1 MDAADR
7 PSQALLNA
15 QKELDKRRRLAG
27 VSYRPPRRP
36 GIQRVQ
42 PGQLPLS
49 STPATAGIHTS
60 KVRVLSAPPA
70 KITAS
75 GPVPAKAEVRVA
87 PALAAWCL
95 DKNHLYHGHALDGP
109 YRLYKILQVLDREGR
124 GWLSNSLVETALTS
138 KESHHYIYGRRQL
151 KNMLMRGEG
160 LFWQRAKTK
169 EELRIRL
176 VARAKVASRLLPG
189 PLRGREVTFPLH
201 HMLGSGRGRQAS
213 VNAALYTAVHAGQ
226 IEHKGK
232 SGPIS
237 RAKLRDVSGCSNY
250 RQRRY
255 EKRMGIIAASHI
267 YILGRYSEYHLQQAR
282 IHQGLPAYKHTDFL
296 GKINRHRRGADYIA
310 MRLPNSY
317 RTPDTFAVV
326 NSRRQRTI
334 NRQLVGLCHMGSEGS
349 DSDKYVRLF
358 HENAVSAVRSINRE
372 PQTTA
377 FCPLVRGT
385 NTQLWRSMS

>member
-15 QKELDKRRRLAG
+15 QKELEKRRRLAG
-27 VSYRPPRRP
+27 VSYRPPRRS
-36 GIQRVQ
+36 GIQRFQ
-42 PGQLPLS
+42 PGWHPLPVK
-49 STPATAGIHTS
+49 AGIHPF
-60 KVRVLSAPPA
+60 KNRAPSAPTAQTATSEPAPA
-70 KITAS
+70 KE
-75 GPVPAKAEVRVA
+75 VVRVA
-87 PALAAWCL
+87 PTLAAWCL
-95 DKNHLYHGHALDGP
+95 DKNHRYHGHSLDGP

-124 GWLSNSLVETALTS
+124 GWLSNSLVETALTN
-138 KESHHYIYGRRQL
+138 KESRHYIYGRRQL

-160 LFWQRAKTK
+160 LFWQRVKTK

-176 VARAKVASRLLPG
+176 VARAKVASRLLHG
-189 PLRGREVTFPLH
+189 PLRGQEVTFPLQ
-201 HMLGSGRGRQAS
+201 HMLGNGPGRQAA
-213 VNAALYTAVHAGQ
+213 VNASLYAAVHAGQ

-267 YILGRYSEYHLQQAR
+267 YILGRHSEYNLQQAR
-282 IHQGLPAYKHTDFL
+282 IHQGLPVYKHTDFL

-310 MRLPNSY
+310 LRLPNSY
-317 RTPDTFAVV
+317 STPDTFAVV
-326 NSRRQRTI
+326 HSRRQRTI

-349 DSDKYVRLF
+349 DRDKYVRLF
-358 HENAVSAVRSINRE
+358 HENAVSAMLSINRD